1 MFLSLF
7 IVFVCGVG
15 GWVGR
20 QGTGVGQGT
29 FDIFFTP
36 VTFRRY
42 QFSLRQYQFFWQFET
57 LMTIER

>member
-42 QFSLRQYQFFWQFET
+42 QFSLRQYQYFGN
-57 LMTIER
+57 LKP